1 MNRQFLFHYY
11 YIIRKPRDKT
21 IIIRVLSDSIQ
32 EPSLAHSLSVI
43 QQSLDWLLV
52 LVDLTIRDN
61 PFIYLNTNYSHY
73 CTDAGI
79 IERQVGNLQ

>member
-32 EPSLAHSLSVI
+32 ELSLAHSLSVI
-43 QQSLDWLLV
+43 QQSLGWLLV
-52 LVDLTIRDN
+52 LAGRPYNTGQS
-61 PFIYLNTNYSHY
+61 IYLLKH
-73 CTDAGI
+73 
-79 IERQVGNLQ
+79 